1 MIQRGEERP
10 TEFVAVSTLPH
21 VILPEGLQEV
31 AEFTFQNAK
40 DNLLPGEKVPAR
52 ADEGLGENALPRP
65 SHTACDNPPFA
76 AARGLL
82 FR

>member
-1 MIQRGEERP
+1 MSFC
-10 TEFVAVSTLPH
+10 TK
-21 VILPEGLQEV
+21 GLHKV

-65 SHTACDNPPFA
+65 SHTA
-76 AARGLL
+76 
-82 FR
+82 

>member
-21 VILPEGLQEV
+21 VILPEGLHEV

-52 ADEGLGENALPRP
+52 ADEGWGKVLFPGPLPP
-65 SHTACDNPPFA
+65 SATVPP
-76 AARGLL
+76 LPE
-82 FR
+82 